1 MTSMDYSI
9 FLVSG
14 TKATCISDGENT
26 GKCTDPKSAQE
37 RQLCLLLEGFV
48 CIVHCSIPST

>member
-1 MTSMDYSI
+1 MDYSV

-14 TKATCISDGENT
+14 MNAACVSNGENT
-26 GKCTDPKSAQE
+26 GKCTNLKSAQE
-37 RQLCLLLEGFV
+37 RKLRLLLEGFV